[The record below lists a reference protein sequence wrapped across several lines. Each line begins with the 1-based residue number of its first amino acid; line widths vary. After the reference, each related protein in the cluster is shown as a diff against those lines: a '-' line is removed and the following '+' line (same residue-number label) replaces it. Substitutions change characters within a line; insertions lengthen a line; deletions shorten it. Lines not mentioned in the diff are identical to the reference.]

1 MQWITIL
8 AKEKMDR
15 ETLSDNS
22 TAKCANY
29 RPITKSSIGLHSVS
43 FRVPNNNHLPLVVV
57 LSSTNCNK
65 NNIKLMLLQALPTN
79 DQSS

>member
-1 MQWITIL
+1 MQGITIL
-8 AKEKMDR
+8 RNLDLPFFMAKEKMDQ

-57 LSSTNCNK
+57 AFINK
-65 NNIKLMLLQALPTN
+65 L
-79 DQSS
+79 